1 RSAKDRHRPSISR
14 VTSEAR
20 PASSSAPS
28 VSAPL
33 SWLRQS
39 NFSASR
45 SNSKRPEKFTEPFG
59 RLRAARG
66 GRLQQS
72 PPAHLSVGITQ
83 SLDQRRNR
91 LSRGRA
97 DLPERVG
104 SCPAH
109 IIAGTQRLD
118 QRRNRLSRGRAD
130 LPERVGGSPANIF
143 GGTQSLDQR
152 RNRLS
157 RGRADLPERIG
168 GSPAH
173 LSVGITQSLD

>member
-97 DLPERVG
+97 DLPERIGSSIAHRPVG
-104 SCPAH
+104 
-109 IIAGTQRLD
+109 
-118 QRRNRLSRGRAD
+118 
-130 LPERVGGSPANIF
+130 F
-143 GGTQSLDQR
+143 TQSLDQR
-152 RNRLS
+152 RNRFSRDQRRNRFS
-157 RGRADLPERIG
+157 RGQTDLRQLFHCMTPIRWMIPDE
-168 GSPAH
+168 
-173 LSVGITQSLD
+173 ITQMHNLS